1 MSESPNPELGTELRD
16 DDETDED
23 VDEVDE
29 GPDLLLREAARIV
42 ADQAELES
50 NLELLE
56 NQFTQLSVQENEND
70 VIN

>member
-16 DDETDED
+16 DDETDEE